1 MIHRT
6 MGKSNNIETRYLRQE
21 EFASW
26 DELVALSEDG
36 TIFQTS
42 TWLQAFAKWQN
53 LTFRI
58 AGCFKGDQLTG
69 GMAFTCKKKFG
80 WIRVMQIPY
89 KTSFYGPVLAM
100 TETKYIS
107 KRESHHQGIIDALV
121 GFLLSENK
129 LFSAILPPSYQDVRP
144 FQWRGFTT
152 GIHYTYLARL
162 GSDMDL
168 LSMYDPSLRRQIK
181 KGEQQEHVLLMENSP
196 EQILQAFALEQLSFQ
211 RQKLDLDYAS
221 GEEFVTFILSLTE
234 EGSAQT
240 YVMEYQGKAIAAQ
253 VVVLDQ
259 AKKRA
264 YYWLAGADEGYL
276 STGLNQ
282 LLLHKILV
290 DLAERGYETFDFVGA
305 GTESIA
311 RYKSSFNFPLVPFF
325 SVTKELGA
333 AKLGM
338 WIKNLIR

>member
-1 MIHRT
+1 MTNHT

-21 EFASW
+21 EYARW

-42 TWLQAFAKWQN
+42 AWMQTFAKWQN
-53 LTFRI
+53 LKFRI

-89 KTSFYGPVLAM
+89 KTSFYGPVLAR
-100 TETKYIS
+100 TETRYIS
-107 KRESHHQGIIDALV
+107 KRESHHQGIIDPLLS
-121 GFLLSENK
+121 FLLSENK
-129 LFSAILPPSYQDVRP
+129 LFSAILPPAYQDVRP
-144 FQWRGFTT
+144 FQWRGFHS

-162 GSDMDL
+162 DSETDL

-181 KGEQQEHVLLMENSP
+181 KGEHQEHALMAENSP
-196 EQILQAFALEQLSFQ
+196 ERILQAHALEQLSFR
-211 RQKLDLDYAS
+211 RQHLDLNYAS
-221 GEEFVTFILSLTE
+221 GEDFVSFILSLTE
-234 EGSAQT
+234 KGAAQT
-240 YVMEYQGKAIAAQ
+240 YVMEHQGKAIAAQ
-253 VVVLDQ
+253 IVILDK

-264 YYWLAGADEGYL
+264 YYWLAGADEAYL

-282 LLLHKILV
+282 LLLHKILM
-290 DLAERGYETFDFVGA
+290 DLSEKGYETFDFVGA

-311 RYKSSFNFPLVPFF
+311 RYKASFNFPLVPFY
-325 SVTKELGA
+325 SVSKELGA

-338 WIKNLIR
+338 MIKNLIR